1 MYELRRTASPS
12 RLLAPC
18 CQWRFELHR
27 ETPRGTWPVV
37 RGSVVALVE
46 PVLPGE
52 DTISLT
58 CA

>member
-1 MYELRRTASPS
+1 MSYSLP
-12 RLLAPC
+12 RLFRARWPC
-18 CQWRFELHR
+18 CQWRFRLHR

>member
-1 MYELRRTASPS
+1 MGYSLP
-12 RLLAPC
+12 RLFRARWPC
-18 CQWRFELHR
+18 CQWRFRLHR